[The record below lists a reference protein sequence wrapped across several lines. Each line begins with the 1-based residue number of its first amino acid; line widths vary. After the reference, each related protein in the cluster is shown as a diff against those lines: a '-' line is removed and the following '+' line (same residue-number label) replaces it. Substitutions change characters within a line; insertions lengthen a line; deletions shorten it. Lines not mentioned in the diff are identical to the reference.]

1 MTPKTLMSVEE
12 FMALPGDGMHHE
24 LNEGELVVMPPPKR
38 IHSRC
43 QTELARVLA
52 NFVTANTL
60 GEVYVEFGY
69 RLNSNT
75 LRAPDVSFV
84 RNARMQPTEGYYAGS
99 PDLAIEVVSPDDS
112 ALDLREKVKQ
122 YLDAG
127 TQQVWVIYPKVKQ
140 VEVHGPGN
148 MVRIFGLDDT
158 LETPDLLPGFQ
169 LSVAAILQ

>member
-1 MTPKTLMSVEE
+1 MTPKTLVSVEE
-12 FMALPGDGMHHE
+12 FMALPCDGMHHE
-24 LNEGELVVMPPPKR
+24 LNEGELVVRQPAKR

-43 QTELARVLA
+43 QTEWARVLA
-52 NFVTANTL
+52 NFVTANKI

-69 RLNSNT
+69 RLSSNT

-84 RNARMQPTEGYYAGS
+84 SNSRMQPTEGYYHGS

-127 TQQVWVIYPKVKQ
+127 TQQVWVVYPKVKQ

-148 MVRIFGLDDT
+148 TVRIFGLDDT
-158 LETPDLLPGFQ
+158 IEAPHLLPGFQ
-169 LSVAAILQ
+169 LSVRAILQ